1 MDCNEPRPAAACLKR
16 LTRIEPD
23 NASAWQNLA
32 VAQFMINHYHQGMAS
47 CQEALRCDPNA
58 TTAMYNL
65 ALAYQRQG
73 DYEKALTWTRRAMQ
87 VDPRDSTVQR
97 LELRIRIM
105 QFLSQTGRA
114 LRRVIFWG

>member
-1 MDCNEPRPAAACLKR
+1 MNSRFD
-16 LTRIEPD
+16 D
-23 NASAWQNLA
+23 
-32 VAQFMINHYHQGMAS
+32 GMAS
-47 CQEALRCDPNA
+47 CHKAPRCDPNA

-87 VDPRDSTVQR
+87 VEPRDSTVQR

-105 QFLSQTGRA
+105 QFLSQMGRA
-114 LRRVIFWG
+114 LRRLIFWG